1 MRCRH
6 PFLTT
11 DPNKEVEA
19 IHPKAMPVKVEAGSV
34 LLPRD
39 AEFLHEFLCEI
50 AAFPGSRHDDQVD
63 SMTLFLVWSARWQ
76 FHERPPE
83 RPNPTRPPGRS
94 IRGHP
99 PGGRSA
105 HRPGS
110 GRRRSRPA
118 ARCLGE
124 RHLSQREIARLPG
137 DGRTSRRQAPSPPVR
152 SSHFHGEI
160 SLLATEKSLFED
172 TARSLRALKLHRYL
186 RFMGAVWPQY
196 RQIPVISLQN
206 RELTRARLA
215 LDYAISHE
223 PPTY

>member
-63 SMTLFLVWSARWQ
+63 SMTLFLVWSARRQ

-137 DGRTSRRQAPSPPVR
+137 DGRTISSASAFTACSVIPLPWRNFAASYRKIPVR
-152 SSHFHGEI
+152 RHS
-160 SLLATEKSLFED
+160 
-172 TARSLRALKLHRYL
+172 
-186 RFMGAVWPQY
+186 
-196 RQIPVISLQN
+196 
-206 RELTRARLA
+206 
-215 LDYAISHE
+215 
-223 PPTY
+223 